1 MNTAWLHGFISG
13 GRLFIYWFIYLFF
26 KFRHNRYICGVLNL
40 IKLLMGNTFRKR
52 KKKDTTTTTSG
63 NNMFVCVCACAYVC
77 TKERSGYPAYAEYS
91 ENIHNAFGEQ
101 GREKAPGIQF
111 RMWLKASM
119 PLRMWMCVCVCI
131 CLRVCVHMWVSVFVL
146 ALYWNT
152 TGWLEFPLQALGVAR
167 FEPHICA
174 PALSL
179 LPSLSIPLSFSL
191 WEACILRVL
200 CYFKGRSGYVVHRVY
215 AVQIIY
221 LVLSRSLSKQDW
233 VKLETL

>member
-1 MNTAWLHGFISG
+1 MFLCVCMCALKSAQVTQHMLSTQKTYTMPLVN
-13 GRLFIYWFIYLFF
+13 
-26 KFRHNRYICGVLNL
+26 KVEK
-40 IKLLMGNTFRKR
+40 KLLGSNLECDLRHACLW
-52 KKKDTTTTTSG
+52 
-63 NNMFVCVCACAYVC
+63 VCECVCDCVSVC
-77 TKERSGYPAYAEYS
+77 
-91 ENIHNAFGEQ
+91 
-101 GREKAPGIQF
+101 
-111 RMWLKASM
+111 
-119 PLRMWMCVCVCI
+119 
-131 CLRVCVHMWVSVFVL
+131 VCVHMWASVFVL

-179 LPSLSIPLSFSL
+179 LPSLSTPLSFSL

-221 LVLSRSLSKQDW
+221 LALSRSLSKQDW
-233 VKLETL
+233 VTLKTLYIYVRFYQSFFLYSVLAYMSVMVTEIKKAK

>member
-1 MNTAWLHGFISG
+1 M
-13 GRLFIYWFIYLFF
+13 
-26 KFRHNRYICGVLNL
+26 CVLKSAQVTQHMLSTQKTYTMPLVNKVEK
-40 IKLLMGNTFRKR
+40 KLLGSNLECDLRHACLW
-52 KKKDTTTTTSG
+52 
-63 NNMFVCVCACAYVC
+63 VCECVCDCVSVC
-77 TKERSGYPAYAEYS
+77 
-91 ENIHNAFGEQ
+91 
-101 GREKAPGIQF
+101 
-111 RMWLKASM
+111 
-119 PLRMWMCVCVCI
+119 
-131 CLRVCVHMWVSVFVL
+131 VCVHMWASVFVL

-179 LPSLSIPLSFSL
+179 LPSLSTPLSFSL

-221 LVLSRSLSKQDW
+221 LALSRSLSKQDW
-233 VKLETL
+233 VTLKTLYIYVRFYQSFFCILYWPTFCYGYRNQKGQIMESFHESVFSMWVLLLNMYSIIWGL

>member
-1 MNTAWLHGFISG
+1 MFVRA
-13 GRLFIYWFIYLFF
+13 RM
-26 KFRHNRYICGVLNL
+26 CVLKSAQVTQHMLSTQKTYTMPLVNKVEK
-40 IKLLMGNTFRKR
+40 KLLGSNLECDLRQACLW
-52 KKKDTTTTTSG
+52 
-63 NNMFVCVCACAYVC
+63 VCVCVIVYL
-77 TKERSGYPAYAEYS
+77 
-91 ENIHNAFGEQ
+91 F
-101 GREKAPGIQF
+101 
-111 RMWLKASM
+111 
-119 PLRMWMCVCVCI
+119 
-131 CLRVCVHMWVSVFVL
+131 VCVHMWVSVFIL

-221 LVLSRSLSKQDW
+221 LALSRSLSKQDW
-233 VKLETL
+233 ATLKTL

>member
-1 MNTAWLHGFISG
+1 M
-13 GRLFIYWFIYLFF
+13 Y
-26 KFRHNRYICGVLNL
+26 
-40 IKLLMGNTFRKR
+40 
-52 KKKDTTTTTSG
+52 
-63 NNMFVCVCACAYVC
+63 VCA
-77 TKERSGYPAYAEYS
+77 KERSGYPAYAEYS

-111 RMWLKASM
+111 RMWLKACM
-119 PLRMWMCVCVCI
+119 PLSMWMCVCVCD
-131 CLRVCVHMWVSVFVL
+131 CVSVCVCVHMWASVFVL

-179 LPSLSIPLSFSL
+179 LPSLSTPLSFSL

-221 LVLSRSLSKQDW
+221 LALSRSLSKQDW
-233 VKLETL
+233 VTLKTLYIYVRFYQSFFCILYWPTCLLWLQKSKRPNKLSHSTKVCLACGCFYWICIQSYGVF